1 MTKLAKM
8 VKHWNSWDCAQST
21 ICLLFSWSLS
31 VVCHHDI
38 FSYSS
43 IKSSYFPILFC
54 TLLNVTCHMTAVFKD
69 PPHGQERPL
78 QPILTSFTSN
88 TVEGSVSTDNRQHF
102 RLWRLIP
109 NLQNPPWRLP
119 PIKINRVKKN
129 CVAKHNGYWF
139 QSERLQWALA
149 SAKEHCF
156 SGRPSDAFFPT
167 NQLEI
172 KACGEQASYTWCTFH
187 SWWDG
192 NVFAATTTDIE
203 IIKKHY

>member
-1 MTKLAKM
+1 M
-8 VKHWNSWDCAQST
+8 
-21 ICLLFSWSLS
+21 LLVTWQP
-31 VVCHHDI
+31 
-38 FSYSS
+38 YSR
-43 IKSSYFPILFC
+43 
-54 TLLNVTCHMTAVFKD
+54 TH
-69 PPHGQERPL
+69 PHGQERPL

-129 CVAKHNGYWF
+129 CVAKHNRYWF

-167 NQLEI
+167 NQREI